1 MLKRNETYIRWAMD
15 RIVIN
20 QVAHGEPFRP
30 FTLMMNDGR
39 EFYIRHPE
47 VISVAATHV
56 YLIDDRTD
64 RGIFLEP
71 ALIASMQKDET
82 RP

>member
-1 MLKRNETYIRWAMD
+1 MD
-15 RIVIN
+15 QVVIN
-20 QVAHGEPFRP
+20 QVAHSEPFLP
-30 FTLMMNDGR
+30 FTLIMNDGR

-47 VISVAATHV
+47 LISVAVTHV

-64 RGIFLEP
+64 RAIYLEP
-71 ALIASMQKDET
+71 ALIASMQQDET